1 MEASTLTR
9 RTPDR
14 LNSTRQ
20 IDPNEY
26 SANASANRAKSLE
39 YALAGCL
46 YMLRRQKNIRIL
58 AIATAAVALLAFL
71 LQLHALEVALLAL
84 TITIVWL
91 AEFLNG
97 AIEAAVNLASPDYHP
112 MAKVAKDVAAA
123 SVLLTALASMLV
135 GLLILG
141 PPFAREFQRVFAGI

>member
-39 YALAGCL
+39 FALAGCL
-46 YMLRRQKNIRIL
+46 YMLHRQKNTRIL

-71 LQLHALEVALLAL
+71 LRLHALEVALLAL
-84 TITIVWL
+84 TIAIVWL
-91 AEFLNG
+91 AEFFNG
-97 AIEAAVNLASPDYHP
+97 AIEAAVNLSSPDYHP

-123 SVLLTALASMLV
+123 SVLLAVLASMIV

-141 PPFAREFQRVFAGI
+141 PPFAREFQRVFVGN